1 MTLEREVTGARRTLG
16 SHVRF
21 KNEELGIYIDI
32 HRPHSGSI
40 MKEWMIKAIYLH
52 LKSNGLL
59 K

>member
-1 MTLEREVTGARRTLG
+1 M
-16 SHVRF
+16 RF